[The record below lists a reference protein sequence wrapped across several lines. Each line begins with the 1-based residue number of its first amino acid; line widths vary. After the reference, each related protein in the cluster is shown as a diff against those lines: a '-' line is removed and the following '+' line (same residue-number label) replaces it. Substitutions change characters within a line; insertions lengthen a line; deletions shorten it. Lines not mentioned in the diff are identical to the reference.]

1 MIKPVSPLTLTY
13 NAALTVRS
21 PVEDDQDTGW
31 MKIRLETL
39 VQLMK
44 QTASDIENNDESN
57 LRCHSNMTEA
67 EI

>member
-1 MIKPVSPLTLTY
+1 MIKPVSRLTLTY

-44 QTASDIENNDESN
+44 QTASDIENNDEPN